1 MLRLAVA
8 KGCMPTGAL
17 LGKMLLEQGVQVDG
31 ANPTAVVSWGVR
43 LNTNL
48 PSLNAMAGG
57 RTKYAELEILHRA
70 GINVPWFC
78 PVADYRAALQHL
90 PVLARRHNH
99 RGGSDIR
106 LVRTPQGVRVW
117 AEKRD
122 FFTQFIENDREY
134 RVQIYR
140 SAHLGTYEKVLER
153 PEERHRMVG
162 RNHRNGYGFQL
173 RVGEAI
179 PRPAVEMAKK
189 AVECLGLDF
198 GAVDVIHG
206 RDGKFYVLEVNS
218 APGGENGRQWLNS
231 LVKYIVKWERD
242 GYPGRKHAE

>member
-1 MLRLAVA
+1 MIRLAVA
-8 KGCMPTGAL
+8 RGCMPTGAL
-17 LGKMLLEQGVQVDG
+17 LEKMLLEAGVQVGG

-43 LNTNL
+43 LNTHL

-57 RTKYAELEILHRA
+57 RTKYEELETLDHA
-70 GINVPWFC
+70 GVLVPWHC
-78 PVADYRAALQHL
+78 RGGNGVMVYQHL
-90 PVLARRHNH
+90 PVLARSDNH
-99 RGGSDIR
+99 HGGRDIR
-106 LVRTPQGVRVW
+106 LVRTPQGVKVW
-117 AEKRD
+117 AAKRD

-179 PRPAVEMAKK
+179 PRPAVEMAKR
-189 AVECLGLDF
+189 AVECLELDF

-206 RDGKFYVLEVNS
+206 RDGKFYTLEVNS
-218 APGGENGRQWLNS
+218 APGGEGGRQWLNS
-231 LVKYIVKWERD
+231 LVKFIAKWEKD
-242 GYPGRKHAE
+242 GYPGRKHVE